1 MFVLPP
7 PPTSTKNALP
17 GLLPKRKGHDNLAPV
32 PEDQEFVNAP
42 PEFAD
47 RARDEIHKRLLGT
60 RIRKNST
67 TESHSS
73 RLSQN
78 RDRQSRPDSDTLSLA
93 TTSTN
98 GSSVFSTSGHTTA
111 TGSTGS
117 TGFSGL
123 TSTSS
128 AASFIGYIDKPRSV
142 SLQDALPKTFY
153 DMYASDLLLDP
164 HNLLCNG
171 RPKFTKRELL
181 DWDLNDI
188 RSLLIVE
195 RLRPEWGYQ
204 FPVIEFDTTSITTSS
219 SSAKTPVPQFRFQL
233 LPLDSPDDMI
243 IRCLVESDLYL
254 EANLDYEFKL
264 TSARYTVSA
273 ARKRHE
279 QLVGRHEP
287 VMRLSKPEWRNIIEN
302 YLLNI
307 AVEAQCRFDFKRH
320 CAEYK
325 KWKQQQALVKKPDMP
340 PPSTIPQR
348 KREPSLL
355 RKTLLKNTA
364 IKSTSSTPEE
374 TLPTA
379 ANTAFKNPNF
389 KVSLT
394 KDEKSMLWSQCQS
407 QVYLRL
413 GLDWTPDR
421 V

>member
-7 PPTSTKNALP
+7 PPTSTKKALP
-17 GLLPKRKGHDNLAPV
+17 GLLSKRKGPELLAPV
-32 PEDQEFVNAP
+32 SEDHEFVNAP
-42 PEFAD
+42 PEFAH
-47 RARDEIHKRLLGT
+47 RARDEIHKRLLSRNKKT
-60 RIRKNST
+60 AANNNNNT
-67 TESHSS
+67 S
-73 RLSQN
+73 RLPHSDG
-78 RDRQSRPDSDTLSLA
+78 RLAGFDSDTMSLA

-98 GSSVFSTSGHTTA
+98 GSSLFSSATKTTSAASTSA
-111 TGSTGS
+111 
-117 TGFSGL
+117 
-123 TSTSS
+123 SS
-128 AASFIGYIDKPRSV
+128 AASFIGYIDQPRTI

-153 DMYASDLLLDP
+153 DMYATDLLLDP
-164 HNLLCNG
+164 RNLLCNG

-195 RLRPEWGYQ
+195 VLRPEWGFQ
-204 FPVIEFDTTSITTSS
+204 FPLIELNTESITTSS
-219 SSAKTPVPQFRFQL
+219 SSVKTPVPQFRFQL
-233 LPLDSPDDMI
+233 LPLNSPDDVI

-254 EANLDYEFKL
+254 EANLDHQFKL
-264 TSARYTVSA
+264 TSARYTVAA

-279 QLVGRHEP
+279 QLVGRSEP
-287 VMRLSKPEWRNIIEN
+287 IMNLSKPEWRNIIEN

-325 KWKQQQALVKKPDMP
+325 KWKHQQALVKKPDMP
-340 PPSTIPQR
+340 PPSTIPSR
-348 KREPSLL
+348 KRESSLL

-364 IKSTSSTPEE
+364 IKSTLSASEE
-374 TLPTA
+374 NASVTNIA
-379 ANTAFKNPNF
+379 SNNSNSKI
-389 KVSLT
+389 SLT

-413 GLDWTPDR
+413 GLDWTPDG